1 MTGLGKTLLY
11 AALLFLGGC
20 KLYMS
25 GHSPDYAIIVHGT
38 GELDTNTDTMLF
50 DLVYEGLGFT
60 CAGKSHGRSDGV
72 QGHTGGYTCS
82 DGRTGGGKS
91 QLTHMQGGTGAFTD
105 NCGNSLVYVW
115 GTDQGTINAAND
127 TYRQMR
133 TGKSAVAAD
142 KCNTAKAKPAPS
154 QQVERAEPPKPVVSA
169 SPLEQR
175 LVQLKRLRGQGLI
188 DDAEYKTEKKEILG
202 RMFAKRS
209 PGEPRVVVPSA
220 RPIQP
225 GEIPN
230 VAFGNYHAL
239 VIGNDNYT
247 YLPNLKTARN
257 DAQAVAALL
266 TSEYGFKVTT
276 LLDARRADIIENLD
290 TLTESLGPDDNLLIY
305 YAGHGWLEEDSSR
318 GYWLA
323 IDAKP
328 NRRTNWVSNATL
340 VDTLSTLRAKHVMVV
355 ADSCF
360 SGTLVR
366 GAKIG
371 VRAGDYWRRMAQKW
385 TRVAMVSGGLE
396 PVQDGNDNHSHFAK
410 AFVSALR
417 SNVSI
422 MDGTQLFEKVRRP
435 VMIAADQTPQYADVR
450 RAGHDGGDFLFVR
463 KK

>member
-1 MTGLGKTLLY
+1 MRGLGKTLPC
-11 AALLFLGGC
+11 AAILFLGGS
-20 KLYMS
+20 KPYMY
-25 GHSPDYAIIVHGT
+25 GHSPDYSIIVHGT

-50 DLVYEGLGFT
+50 DLVYEGLDFT
-60 CAGKSHGRSDGV
+60 WTGKSRGRRDGV
-72 QGHTGGYTCS
+72 KGHTGGYTCS

-91 QLTHMQGGTGAFTD
+91 SFTHMTGGTGAFTD
-105 NCGNSLVYVW
+105 SCGNSIVYVW
-115 GTDQGTINAAND
+115 ATDQATVAAANE
-127 TYRQMR
+127 TYRRMR
-133 TGKSAVAAD
+133 GGKSAVAGD

-154 QQVERAEPPKPVVSA
+154 QQVKRAEPLKPVVSA
-169 SPLEQR
+169 SPLERR
-175 LVQLKRLRGQGLI
+175 LVQLKRLRDQGLI
-188 DDAEYKTEKKEILG
+188 DDGECKTEKKDILG
-202 RMFAKRS
+202 RMFAHRS
-209 PGEPRVVVPSA
+209 PGEPSLVVASA

-225 GEIPN
+225 GEIPD
-230 VAFGNYHAL
+230 VAFGKYHAL

-247 YLPNLKTARN
+247 YLPHLKTARN
-257 DAQAVAALL
+257 DAKAVASLL
-266 TSEYGFKVTT
+266 RSEYGFKVTL
-276 LLDARRADIIENLD
+276 LLDSRRADIIENLD
-290 TLTESLGPDDNLLIY
+290 ALTESLGPDDNLLIY

-328 NRRTNWVSNATL
+328 NRRTN

-371 VRAGDYWRRMAQKW
+371 VRAGDCWRRMARKW

-396 PVQDGNDNHSHFAK
+396 PVADGNDNHSPFAK
-410 AFVSALR
+410 AFISALR